1 MYSVWQMI
9 YYLVV
14 NVLRRQRILGDPEVM
29 TSFKYDFQYLTFFDV
44 FVLASLS
51 TDHDQ
56 AREPHAKGVGGPSSQ
71 ETHKTSRNDLHSVTA
86 VWLGLCSKQGTL
98 SKSFTSQQYMVA
110 FMWSYGR

>member
-1 MYSVWQMI
+1 MI

-14 NVLRRQRILGDPEVM
+14 NVLRHQRILGDPEVM
-29 TSFKYDFQYLTFFDV
+29 TSYKYDFQNLTFFDV
-44 FVLASLS
+44 FVLVSLS
-51 TDHDQ
+51 TDDDH

-71 ETHKTSRNDLHSVTA
+71 ETHKGTHKTSRNVLHSVTA

-110 FMWSYGR
+110 FMRSYGR